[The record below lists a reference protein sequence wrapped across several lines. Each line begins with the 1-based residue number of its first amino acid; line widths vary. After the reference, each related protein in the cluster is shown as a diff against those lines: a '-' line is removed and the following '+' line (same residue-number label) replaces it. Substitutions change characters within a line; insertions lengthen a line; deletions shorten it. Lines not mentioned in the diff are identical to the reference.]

1 MRERFNVE
9 NSELQGVTPGEML
22 RVAREALNIS
32 SREMADRLNW
42 MPAYL
47 IAVEENRFEALR
59 GAAFARGY
67 LRTYAKQVG
76 IPESAVL
83 AAFDALHAPELP
95 AAEDRVEVKS
105 ALPMEK
111 PGVGIALG
119 LACAVLLI
127 AGLWWWQSAAPQK
140 PALAVTNITEQRPGE
155 EALEQ
160 PIASDESLA
169 AAAAQIAATGATLE
183 EYALEEADAEV
194 ADAEVAD
201 AEVADAEVAEA
212 ELGEAEPEDVGAA
225 PYPALDQSLIS
236 SAEDAD
242 TGTEGVESEAMLQF
256 RFGGDCWVEIRDG
269 NDELIYRDF
278 RRDGD
283 SLDLVGLPPF
293 NILLGDSTEV
303 ELYYRGE
310 LVEIT
315 PRRGRVLA
323 RFTVGVP

>member
-1 MRERFNVE
+1 ME
-9 NSELQGVTPGEML
+9 NSEQQGATPGEML

-47 IAVEENRFEALR
+47 TAVEENRFEVLR
-59 GAAFARGY
+59 ASAFARGY
-67 LRTYAKQVG
+67 LRAYAKQVG
-76 IPESAVL
+76 IPESVVL

-95 AAEDRVEVKS
+95 AAEDRVEAKS
-105 ALPMEK
+105 ELPLEK

-127 AGLWWWQSAAPQK
+127 AALWWWQSAAPQK
-140 PALAVTNITEQRPGE
+140 PALVVTNITEQGPGE
-155 EALEQ
+155 EVLEQ
-160 PIASDESLA
+160 PAASDESLA
-169 AAAAQIAATGATLE
+169 AVVEQIVETGAALE
-183 EYALEEADAEV
+183 ESALEEADAEV
-194 ADAEVAD
+194 V
-201 AEVADAEVAEA
+201 EA

-225 PYPALDQSLIS
+225 LYPALDQSLIS

-256 RFGGDCWVEIRDG
+256 RFGADCWVEIRNG